1 MRVLVTVGIF
11 PPDIGG
17 PATFVP
23 KIAKYFQDELNYEIE
38 ILTLSDNKNSNIND
52 DFSVKRID
60 RNLPIIYRWIKTI
73 FTIYKMGK
81 NKDLIFVNGLGTE
94 TTIANI
100 FLKKKIIRK
109 IVGDPVWERAYSK
122 AKISESF
129 DEFQDNKNYG
139 FSISL
144 QKKMRSFSIKK
155 SDIVVTPSKHL
166 KNFILNLGFKNKIE
180 IINNGVFIP
189 EENTNIFTN
198 DQINITIVSRLVS
211 HKNIKKIIRAI
222 SDLNDPLIYLN
233 IIGDGPELN
242 QLQKI
247 SLESN
252 NKDNIIF
259 HGKLNRDDIN
269 HIFLKSDIYIQA
281 SNYEGLPHSLLE
293 AMSYGIPV
301 LCTPVGECK
310 EILGN
315 EDRGYILD
323 LPVSKNNIKSKI
335 SQIIGEKDIANK
347 KGERGKD
354 FINEKYNLTNSF
366 NLYKNLFTRL
376 LEEEY
381 K

>member
-60 RNLPIIYRWIKTI
+60 RNLPIIYRWLKTI
-73 FTIYKMGK
+73 FTIYKLGK

-129 DEFQDNKNYG
+129 DEFQVKNYG

-144 QKKMRSFSIKK
+144 QKKVRSFSIKK
-155 SDIVVTPSKHL
+155 SDIVVTPSQHL

-211 HKNIKKIIRAI
+211 HKNIEKIIRAI
-222 SDLNDPLIYLN
+222 SDLNSPLINLN

-247 SLESN
+247 SLESK
-252 NKDNIIF
+252 NKNNIIF
-259 HGKLNRDDIN
+259 HGKLNRDEIN
-269 HIFLKSDIYIQA
+269 HIFLNSDIYIQA

-335 SQIIGEKDIANK
+335 SEIIGEKDIANK

-354 FINEKYNLTNSF
+354 LINEKYNLTNSF

>member
-38 ILTLSDNKNSNIND
+38 ILTLSDNKNLNIND

-60 RNLPIIYRWIKTI
+60 RNLPIIYRWLKTI
-73 FTIYKMGK
+73 FTIYKLGK

-129 DEFQDNKNYG
+129 DEFQVKNYG

-144 QKKMRSFSIKK
+144 QKKVRSFSIKK

-259 HGKLNRDDIN
+259 HGKLNRDEID

-335 SQIIGEKDIANK
+335 SEIIGEKNIANK

>member
-60 RNLPIIYRWIKTI
+60 RNLPIIYRWLKTI
-73 FTIYKMGK
+73 FTIYKLGK

-129 DEFQDNKNYG
+129 DEFQVKNYG

-144 QKKMRSFSIKK
+144 QKKVRSFSIKK

-211 HKNIKKIIRAI
+211 HKNIEKIIRAI
-222 SDLNDPLIYLN
+222 SDLNNPLIYLN

-335 SQIIGEKDIANK
+335 SEIIGEKNIANI

>member
-60 RNLPIIYRWIKTI
+60 RNLPIIYRWLKTI
-73 FTIYKMGK
+73 FTIYKLGG

-94 TTIANI
+94 VTIANI

-129 DEFQDNKNYG
+129 DEFQVKNYG

-144 QKKMRSFSIKK
+144 QKKVRSFSIKK

-335 SQIIGEKDIANK
+335 SEIIGEKNIANK

>member
-60 RNLPIIYRWIKTI
+60 RNLPIIYRWLKTI
-73 FTIYKMGK
+73 FTIYKLGK

-129 DEFQDNKNYG
+129 DEFQVKNYG

-144 QKKMRSFSIKK
+144 QKKVRSFSIKK
-155 SDIVVTPSKHL
+155 SDIVVTPSQHL
-166 KNFILNLGFKNKIE
+166 KNFIQNLGFKNKIE

-335 SQIIGEKDIANK
+335 SEIIGEKNIANK

>member
-60 RNLPIIYRWIKTI
+60 RNLPIIYRWLKTI
-73 FTIYKMGK
+73 FTIYKLGK

-129 DEFQDNKNYG
+129 DEFQVKNYG

-144 QKKMRSFSIKK
+144 QKKVRSFSIKK

-211 HKNIKKIIRAI
+211 HKNIEKIIKAI
-222 SDLNDPLIYLN
+222 SDLNSPLINLN

-259 HGKLNRDDIN
+259 HGKLNRDEIN
-269 HIFLKSDIYIQA
+269 HIFLNSDIYIQA

-323 LPVSKNNIKSKI
+323 LPVSKSNIKSKI
-335 SQIIGEKDIANK
+335 REIIGEKNIANK

>member
-1 MRVLVTVGIF
+1 MRILVTVGIF

-60 RNLPIIYRWIKTI
+60 RNLPIIYRWLKTI

-129 DEFQDNKNYG
+129 DEFQIKNYG

-144 QKKMRSFSIKK
+144 QKKVRSFSIKK

-180 IINNGVFIP
+180 IINNGVHIP

-211 HKNIKKIIRAI
+211 HKNIEKIIKAI
-222 SDLNDPLIYLN
+222 SDLNSPLINLN

-259 HGKLNRDDIN
+259 HGKLNRDEID
-269 HIFLKSDIYIQA
+269 HIFLNSDIYIQA

-301 LCTPVGECK
+301 LCTPVGAVSYTH
-310 EILGN
+310 LT
-315 EDRGYILD
+315 
-323 LPVSKNNIKSKI
+323 LP
-335 SQIIGEKDIANK
+335 
-347 KGERGKD
+347 
-354 FINEKYNLTNSF
+354 T
-366 NLYKNLFTRL
+366 T
-376 LEEEY
+376 
-381 K
+381 

>member
-1 MRVLVTVGIF
+1 MTVGIF

-52 DFSVKRID
+52 DFSVIRID
-60 RNLPIIYRWIKTI
+60 RNLPIIYRWLKTI
-73 FTIYKMGK
+73 FTIYKLGK

-129 DEFQDNKNYG
+129 DEFQVKNYG

-144 QKKMRSFSIKK
+144 QKKVRSFSIKK
-155 SDIVVTPSKHL
+155 SDIVVTPSQHL

-211 HKNIKKIIRAI
+211 HKNIEKIIKAI
-222 SDLNDPLIYLN
+222 SDLNSPLINLN

-259 HGKLNRDDIN
+259 HGKLNRDEIN
-269 HIFLKSDIYIQA
+269 HIFLNSDIYIQA

>member
-1 MRVLVTVGIF
+1 MKVLVTVGIF

-23 KIAKYFQDELNYEIE
+23 KIVNYFQNELNYEIE

-60 RNLPIIYRWIKTI
+60 RNLPIIYRWLKTI
-73 FTIYKMGK
+73 FTIYKLGK

-129 DEFQDNKNYG
+129 DDFQVKNYG

-144 QKKMRSFSIKK
+144 QKKVRTFSIKK

-166 KNFILNLGFKNKIE
+166 KNFIVNLGFKNKIE

-259 HGKLNRDDIN
+259 HGKLNRDEIN
-269 HIFLKSDIYIQA
+269 HIFLNSDIYIQA

-335 SQIIGEKDIANK
+335 SEIIGEKNIANK

>member
-1 MRVLVTVGIF
+1 MTVGIF

-60 RNLPIIYRWIKTI
+60 RNLPIIYRWLKTI
-73 FTIYKMGK
+73 FTIYKLGK

-94 TTIANI
+94 ATIANI
-100 FLKKKIIRK
+100 FLNKKIIRK

-129 DEFQDNKNYG
+129 DEFQVKNYG

-144 QKKMRSFSIKK
+144 QKKVRSFSIKK

-211 HKNIKKIIRAI
+211 HKNIEKIIKAI
-222 SDLNDPLIYLN
+222 SDLNSPLINLN

-259 HGKLNRDDIN
+259 HGKLNRDEIN
-269 HIFLKSDIYIQA
+269 HIFLNSDIYIQA

-335 SQIIGEKDIANK
+335 SQIIGEKNIANK

>member
-23 KIAKYFQDELNYEIE
+23 KIAKYFQNELNYEIE

-60 RNLPIIYRWIKTI
+60 RNLPIIYRWLKTI
-73 FTIYKMGK
+73 FTIYKLGK

-129 DEFQDNKNYG
+129 DEFQVKNYG

-144 QKKMRSFSIKK
+144 QKKVRSFSIKK
-155 SDIVVTPSKHL
+155 TDIVVTPSQHL

-198 DQINITIVSRLVS
+198 DQINITVVSRLVS

-259 HGKLNRDDIN
+259 HGKLNRDEID
-269 HIFLKSDIYIQA
+269 HIFLNSDIYIQA

-335 SQIIGEKDIANK
+335 SEIIGEKNIANK

>member
-52 DFSVKRID
+52 DFIVKRID
-60 RNLPIIYRWIKTI
+60 RNLPIIYRWLKTI
-73 FTIYKMGK
+73 FTIYKLGK

-94 TTIANI
+94 ATIANI
-100 FLKKKIIRK
+100 FMKKKIIRK
-109 IVGDPVWERAYSK
+109 IVGDPVWERTYSK

-129 DEFQDNKNYG
+129 DEFQVKNYG

-144 QKKMRSFSIKK
+144 QKKVRSFSIKK

-180 IINNGVFIP
+180 IINNGVFIT

-222 SDLNDPLIYLN
+222 SDLNDPLVYLN

-335 SQIIGEKDIANK
+335 SEIIGEKNIANK

-354 FINEKYNLTNSF
+354 FIKEKYNLTNSF

>member
-23 KIAKYFQDELNYEIE
+23 KITKYFQDELNYEIE
-38 ILTLSDNKNSNIND
+38 ILTLSDNKNLNIKD

-60 RNLPIIYRWIKTI
+60 RNLPIIYRWLKTI
-73 FTIYKMGK
+73 FTIYKLGK

-129 DEFQDNKNYG
+129 DEFQVKNYG

-144 QKKMRSFSIKK
+144 QKKVRSYSVKK

-189 EENTNIFTN
+189 EKNTNIFTN

-315 EDRGYILD
+315 EDRGYMLD

-335 SQIIGEKDIANK
+335 SQIIGEKNIANK

>member
-60 RNLPIIYRWIKTI
+60 RNLPIIYRWLKTI
-73 FTIYKMGK
+73 FTIYKLGK

-129 DEFQDNKNYG
+129 DEFQVKNYG

-144 QKKMRSFSIKK
+144 QKKVRSFSIKK
-155 SDIVVTPSKHL
+155 SDIVVTPSQHL

-198 DQINITIVSRLVS
+198 DQINITTVSRLVS

-335 SQIIGEKDIANK
+335 SEIIGEKNIANK

>member
-60 RNLPIIYRWIKTI
+60 RNLPIIYRWLKTI
-73 FTIYKMGK
+73 FTIYKLGK

-94 TTIANI
+94 ATIANI

-129 DEFQDNKNYG
+129 DEFQVKNYG

-144 QKKMRSFSIKK
+144 QKKVRSFSIKK

-335 SQIIGEKDIANK
+335 SEIIGEKNIANK
-347 KGERGKD
+347 KGEIGKD

>member
-60 RNLPIIYRWIKTI
+60 RNLPIIYRWLKTI
-73 FTIYKMGK
+73 FTIYKLGK

-129 DEFQDNKNYG
+129 DEFQVKNYG
-139 FSISL
+139 FSISF
-144 QKKMRSFSIKK
+144 QKKVRSFSIKK
-155 SDIVVTPSKHL
+155 SDIVVTPSQHL

>member
-1 MRVLVTVGIF
+1 M
-11 PPDIGG
+11 
-17 PATFVP
+17 
-23 KIAKYFQDELNYEIE
+23 Y
-38 ILTLSDNKNSNIND
+38 
-52 DFSVKRID
+52 KRQVI
-60 RNLPIIYRWIKTI
+60 
-73 FTIYKMGK
+73 
-81 NKDLIFVNGLGTE
+81 
-94 TTIANI
+94 
-100 FLKKKIIRK
+100 
-109 IVGDPVWERAYSK
+109 
-122 AKISESF
+122 
-129 DEFQDNKNYG
+129 
-139 FSISL
+139 
-144 QKKMRSFSIKK
+144 
-155 SDIVVTPSKHL
+155 TPSQHL
-166 KNFILNLGFKNKIE
+166 KNFIQNLGFKNKIE

-222 SDLNDPLIYLN
+222 SDLNNPLIYLN

-242 QLQKI
+242 KLQKI

-252 NKDNIIF
+252 NKDNTIF

-301 LCTPVGECK
+301 LCTPGGECK

-335 SQIIGEKDIANK
+335 SQIIGEKNIANK

>member
-60 RNLPIIYRWIKTI
+60 RNLPIIYRWLKTI
-73 FTIYKMGK
+73 FTIYKLGK

-129 DEFQDNKNYG
+129 DEFQVKNYG

-144 QKKMRSFSIKK
+144 QKKVRSFSIKK
-155 SDIVVTPSKHL
+155 SDIVVTPSQHL

-211 HKNIKKIIRAI
+211 HKNIEKIIKAI
-222 SDLNDPLIYLN
+222 SDLNSPLINLN

-259 HGKLNRDDIN
+259 HGKLNRDEIN
-269 HIFLKSDIYIQA
+269 HIFLNSDIYIQA

-315 EDRGYILD
+315 EDRGYVLD
-323 LPVSKNNIKSKI
+323 LPVSKDNIKSKI
-335 SQIIGEKDIANK
+335 NEIVNEKNVATI
-347 KGERGKD
+347 KGQDGRD
-354 FINEKYNLTNSF
+354 FISEKYNLANTF
-366 NLYKNLFTRL
+366 NLYKNLFIKL
-376 LEEEY
+376 LEEEH

>member
-1 MRVLVTVGIF
+1 MTVGIF

-60 RNLPIIYRWIKTI
+60 RNLPIIYRWLKTI
-73 FTIYKMGK
+73 FTIYKLGK

-94 TTIANI
+94 ATIANI

-129 DEFQDNKNYG
+129 DEFQVKNYG

-144 QKKMRSFSIKK
+144 QKKVRSFSIKK

-335 SQIIGEKDIANK
+335 SEIIGEKNIANN

>member
-1 MRVLVTVGIF
+1 MTVGIF

-38 ILTLSDNKNSNIND
+38 ILTLSDNKNLNIND

-60 RNLPIIYRWIKTI
+60 RNLPIIYRWLKTI
-73 FTIYKMGK
+73 FTIYKLGK

-129 DEFQDNKNYG
+129 DEFQVKNYG

-144 QKKMRSFSIKK
+144 QKKVRSFSIKK

-335 SQIIGEKDIANK
+335 SEIIGEKNIANK

>member
-60 RNLPIIYRWIKTI
+60 RNLPIIYRWLKTI
-73 FTIYKMGK
+73 FTIYKLGK

-129 DEFQDNKNYG
+129 DEFQVKNYG

-144 QKKMRSFSIKK
+144 QKKVRSFSIKK

-247 SLESN
+247 SLESK
-252 NKDNIIF
+252 NKENIIF

-335 SQIIGEKDIANK
+335 SEIIGEKNIANK

>member
-60 RNLPIIYRWIKTI
+60 RNLPIIYRWLKTI
-73 FTIYKMGK
+73 FTIYKLGK

-129 DEFQDNKNYG
+129 DEFQVKNYG

-144 QKKMRSFSIKK
+144 QKKVRSFSIKK

-252 NKDNIIF
+252 NKDNTIF

-335 SQIIGEKDIANK
+335 SQIISEKDIANK

>member
-1 MRVLVTVGIF
+1 MTVGIF

-60 RNLPIIYRWIKTI
+60 RNLPIIYRWLKTI
-73 FTIYKMGK
+73 FTIYKLGK

-94 TTIANI
+94 ATIANI

-129 DEFQDNKNYG
+129 DEFQVKNYG

-144 QKKMRSFSIKK
+144 QKKVRSFSIKK

-189 EENTNIFTN
+189 EENANIFTN
-198 DQINITIVSRLVS
+198 DQINITIESRLVS

-335 SQIIGEKDIANK
+335 SEIIGEKDIANK

>member
-1 MRVLVTVGIF
+1 MTVGIF

-60 RNLPIIYRWIKTI
+60 RNLPIIYRWLKTI

-129 DEFQDNKNYG
+129 DEFQVKNYG
-139 FSISL
+139 FSISF
-144 QKKMRSFSIKK
+144 QKKVRSFSIKK
-155 SDIVVTPSKHL
+155 SDIVVTPSQHL

-180 IINNGVFIP
+180 IINNGVLIP

-259 HGKLNRDDIN
+259 HGKLNRNDIN

-335 SQIIGEKDIANK
+335 IEITGEKNIANK

-354 FINEKYNLTNSF
+354 FINENYNLTNSF

>member
-1 MRVLVTVGIF
+1 MTVGIF

-60 RNLPIIYRWIKTI
+60 RNLPIIYRWLKTI
-73 FTIYKMGK
+73 FTIYKLGK

-94 TTIANI
+94 ATIANI
-100 FLKKKIIRK
+100 FLNKKIIRK

-129 DEFQDNKNYG
+129 DEFQVKNYG

-144 QKKMRSFSIKK
+144 QKKVRSFSIKK
-155 SDIVVTPSKHL
+155 SDIVITPSKHL

-211 HKNIKKIIRAI
+211 HKNIEKIINAI
-222 SDLNDPLIYLN
+222 SDLNSPLINLN

-242 QLQKI
+242 QLQRI

-259 HGKLNRDDIN
+259 HGKLNRNDIN

-323 LPVSKNNIKSKI
+323 LPVSKSNIKSKI
-335 SQIIGEKDIANK
+335 SEIIGEKNIANK

>member
-60 RNLPIIYRWIKTI
+60 RNLPIIYRWLKTI
-73 FTIYKMGK
+73 FTIYKLGK

-129 DEFQDNKNYG
+129 DEFQVKNYG

-144 QKKMRSFSIKK
+144 QKKVRSFSIKK
-155 SDIVVTPSKHL
+155 SDIVVTPSQHL

-211 HKNIKKIIRAI
+211 HKNIEKIIRAI
-222 SDLNDPLIYLN
+222 SDLNNPLINLN

-335 SQIIGEKDIANK
+335 SEIIGEKNIANK

>member
-60 RNLPIIYRWIKTI
+60 RNLPIIYRWLKTI
-73 FTIYKMGK
+73 FTIYKLGK

-94 TTIANI
+94 ATIANI
-100 FLKKKIIRK
+100 FLNKKIIRK

-129 DEFQDNKNYG
+129 DEFQVKNYG

-144 QKKMRSFSIKK
+144 QKKVRSFSIKK
-155 SDIVVTPSKHL
+155 SDIVVTPSQHL

-211 HKNIKKIIRAI
+211 HKNIEKIIKAI

-335 SQIIGEKDIANK
+335 SEIIGEKNIANK

>member
-1 MRVLVTVGIF
+1 MTVGIF

-60 RNLPIIYRWIKTI
+60 RNLPIIYRWLKTI
-73 FTIYKMGK
+73 FTIYKLGK

-94 TTIANI
+94 ATIANI

-129 DEFQDNKNYG
+129 DEFQVKNYG

-144 QKKMRSFSIKK
+144 QKKVRSFSIKK
-155 SDIVVTPSKHL
+155 SDIVVTPSQHL

-211 HKNIKKIIRAI
+211 HKNIEKIIKAI
-222 SDLNDPLIYLN
+222 SDLNSPLINLN

-259 HGKLNRDDIN
+259 HGKLNRDEID
-269 HIFLKSDIYIQA
+269 HIFLNSDIYIQA

>member
-38 ILTLSDNKNSNIND
+38 ILTLSDNKNLNIND

-60 RNLPIIYRWIKTI
+60 RNLPIIYRWLKTI
-73 FTIYKMGK
+73 FTIYKLGK

-129 DEFQDNKNYG
+129 DEFQVKNYG

-144 QKKMRSFSIKK
+144 QKKVRSFSIKK

-335 SQIIGEKDIANK
+335 IEIIGEKNIANK

-354 FINEKYNLTNSF
+354 FINENYNLTNSF

>member
-1 MRVLVTVGIF
+1 MKVLVTVGIF

-60 RNLPIIYRWIKTI
+60 RNLPIIYRWLKTI
-73 FTIYKMGK
+73 FTIYKLGK

-129 DEFQDNKNYG
+129 DEFQVKNYG
-139 FSISL
+139 FSISF
-144 QKKMRSFSIKK
+144 QKKVRSFSIKK
-155 SDIVVTPSKHL
+155 SDIVVTPSQHL

-211 HKNIKKIIRAI
+211 HKNIEKIIKAI
-222 SDLNDPLIYLN
+222 SDLNSPLINLN

-259 HGKLNRDDIN
+259 HGKLNRDEIN
-269 HIFLKSDIYIQA
+269 HIFLNSDIYIQA

-335 SQIIGEKDIANK
+335 SQIFGEKNIANK

-354 FINEKYNLTNSF
+354 FINENYNLTNSF

>member
-60 RNLPIIYRWIKTI
+60 RNLPIIYRWLKTI
-73 FTIYKMGK
+73 FTIYKLGK

-94 TTIANI
+94 VTIANI

-109 IVGDPVWERAYSK
+109 IVGDPAWERAYSK

-129 DEFQDNKNYG
+129 DEFQIKNYG

-144 QKKMRSFSIKK
+144 QKKVRSFSIKK
-155 SDIVVTPSKHL
+155 SDIVVTPSQHL

-180 IINNGVFIP
+180 IINNGVLIP

-252 NKDNIIF
+252 NKDNTIF

-335 SQIIGEKDIANK
+335 SEIIGEKNIANK

>member
-1 MRVLVTVGIF
+1 MTVGIF

-60 RNLPIIYRWIKTI
+60 RNLPIIYRWLKTI
-73 FTIYKMGK
+73 FTIYKLGK

-94 TTIANI
+94 ATVANI

-129 DEFQDNKNYG
+129 DEFQVKNYG

-144 QKKMRSFSIKK
+144 QKKVRSFSIKK
-155 SDIVVTPSKHL
+155 SDIVVTPSQHL

-211 HKNIKKIIRAI
+211 HKNIEKIIKAI
-222 SDLNDPLIYLN
+222 SDLNSPLINLN

-259 HGKLNRDDIN
+259 HGKLNSDEIN
-269 HIFLKSDIYIQA
+269 HIFLNSDIYIQA

-335 SQIIGEKDIANK
+335 SEIIGEKNIANK

>member
-1 MRVLVTVGIF
+1 MTVGIF

-60 RNLPIIYRWIKTI
+60 RNLPIIYRWLKTI
-73 FTIYKMGK
+73 FTIYKLGK

-129 DEFQDNKNYG
+129 DEFQVKNYG

-144 QKKMRSFSIKK
+144 QKKVRSFSIKK

-211 HKNIKKIIRAI
+211 HKNIEKIIKAI
-222 SDLNDPLIYLN
+222 SDLNSPLINLN

-335 SQIIGEKDIANK
+335 SEIIGEKDIANK

>member
-60 RNLPIIYRWIKTI
+60 RNLPIIYRWLKTI
-73 FTIYKMGK
+73 FTIYKLGK

-129 DEFQDNKNYG
+129 DEFQVKNYG

-144 QKKMRSFSIKK
+144 QKKVRSFSIKK

-335 SQIIGEKDIANK
+335 IEIIGEKNIANK

-354 FINEKYNLTNSF
+354 FINENYNLTNSF

>member
-60 RNLPIIYRWIKTI
+60 RNLPIIYRWLKTI
-73 FTIYKMGK
+73 FTIYKLGK

-94 TTIANI
+94 ATIANI
-100 FLKKKIIRK
+100 FLNKKIIRK

-129 DEFQDNKNYG
+129 DEFQVKNYG
-139 FSISL
+139 FSISF
-144 QKKMRSFSIKK
+144 QKKVRSFSIKK
-155 SDIVVTPSKHL
+155 SDIVVTPSQHL

-211 HKNIKKIIRAI
+211 HKNIEKIIRAI
-222 SDLNDPLIYLN
+222 SDLNNPLIYLN

-252 NKDNIIF
+252 NKDNLIF

-335 SQIIGEKDIANK
+335 IEITGEKNIANK

>member
-60 RNLPIIYRWIKTI
+60 RNLPIIYRWLKTI
-73 FTIYKMGK
+73 FTIYKLGK

-129 DEFQDNKNYG
+129 DEFQVKNYG

-144 QKKMRSFSIKK
+144 QKKVRSFSIKK

-211 HKNIKKIIRAI
+211 HKNIKKIIKAI

-335 SQIIGEKDIANK
+335 IEITGEKNIANK

-354 FINEKYNLTNSF
+354 FINENYNLTNSF